1 MEEAKKMVDSLAAM
15 TTTLLLGEAE
25 RLAAIEGKRVKEYV
39 RLMLPKK
46 GELRDT
52 GMAVLARAIKQS
64 MTKDPP
70 AAGIVGVLAMSAFFR
85 ALGERMKELEEEAP
99 QQEAPVSPAAAP
111 SDRPLVGGER
121 EHLEG
126 EEEEEERGSA
136 IADEQK

>member
-15 TTTLLLGEAE
+15 TTTLLLGEA
-25 RLAAIEGKRVKEYV
+25 
-39 RLMLPKK
+39 
-46 GELRDT
+46 
-52 GMAVLARAIKQS
+52 
-64 MTKDPP
+64 
-70 AAGIVGVLAMSAFFR
+70 
-85 ALGERMKELEEEAP
+85 ERMKELEEEAP